1 MAIKRH
7 KRGDRVYLSE
17 YKQIREGK
25 KVRSEFL
32 RYLGPEDQI
41 KEGKKPR
48 KRVLD
53 RIQMSRSHRAGDI
66 RLLWQIA
73 EDLDLIGI
81 IDRICCQEFV
91 IQGPSPG
98 KFLTAWAINRVI
110 DPESCTQLERW
121 VTTTDLPL
129 LTEIDPEIFTKDAF
143 LSSLDFI
150 CYYDNTNHRIVDYT
164 TTIEDTLYQSWRSE
178 HQLPPGDKENVA
190 YDLTSVLFFGVNC
203 PIAELGQNSKKVKR
217 HQVNLALLVSKYD
230 KYPITHFVYNGSR
243 HTSSTVKNLM
253 SWLMETSIEPGTLIW
268 DRGNVSKEYVNI
280 VESAGWKLICGIP
293 KTSNKV
299 LDLLDKT
306 DIPLTPGTFAHKS
319 KIGHIYAVK
328 TKQQLFTKER
338 SLVVYINE
346 DMKTNKININN
357 EALAMI
363 GEELDA
369 LSKKG
374 KNWSEAKLHKA
385 TDSIVSQFK
394 DYIHVRVKRKDDGT
408 RIEWKYKTRE
418 IGKAKRSFGKC
429 ILLST
434 DDSLSAKEV
443 IKSYFEKD
451 YIEKVF
457 RILKTNENIEPVR
470 HRLEHRVRAYMFVCV
485 LAYRL
490 LAGLRSQISNA
501 LGEERAW
508 EKTFELLRDLSRVE
522 RVEVGFG
529 KEVKTWYL
537 NITKKSNDM
546 LKKIGFENLLKEET
560 ILKV

>member
-25 KVRSEFL
+25 KVKSVFL

-41 KEGKKPR
+41 KEGKKPK

-73 EDLDLIGI
+73 EDLDLISI

-121 VTTTDLPL
+121 VPTTDLPL
-129 LTEIDPEIFTKDAF
+129 LIGIDPELFTKDAF

-150 CYYDNTNHRIVDYT
+150 CYYDNTNHCIVDYT
-164 TTIEDTLYQSWRSE
+164 TTIEDTLYQYRR
-178 HQLPPGDKENVA
+178 HKHPLPPGDKENVA

-217 HQVNLALLVSKYD
+217 HQVNLALLVSRYD

-299 LDLLDKT
+299 LDILDKT
-306 DIPLTPGTFAHKS
+306 DIPLTPSTFAHKS
-319 KIGHIYAVK
+319 KMGHIYAVK
-328 TKQQLFTKER
+328 TKEQLFTKER

-385 TDSIVSQFK
+385 TDSIVGQFK

-418 IGKAKRSFGKC
+418 IGKSKRSFGKC

-501 LGEERAW
+501 LGEEKAW

-537 NITKKSNDM
+537 NTTKKSNDM
-546 LKKIGFENLLKEET
+546 LKKIGFENLFKEEI

>member
-25 KVRSEFL
+25 KVKSEFL

-41 KEGKKPR
+41 KEGIKPK

-66 RLLWQIA
+66 RLLWRIA

-121 VTTTDLPL
+121 VPTTDLPL
-129 LTEIDPEIFTKDAF
+129 LTEIDPELFTKDAF

-150 CYYDNTNHRIVDYT
+150 CYYDNTNHRIVDHT

-178 HQLPPGDKENVA
+178 HPLPPGDKENVA

-299 LDLLDKT
+299 VDLLDKT

-319 KIGHIYAVK
+319 KMGHIYAVK
-328 TKQQLFTKER
+328 TKEQLFTKER

-385 TDSIVSQFK
+385 TDSIVGQFK

-434 DDSLSAKEV
+434 DDSLSAKGV

-529 KEVKTWYL
+529 KEIKTWYL
-537 NITKKSNDM
+537 NTTKKSNDM
-546 LKKIGFENLLKEET
+546 LKKIGFENLFKEET
-560 ILKV
+560 LLKV

>member
-25 KVRSEFL
+25 KVKSVFL

-41 KEGKKPR
+41 KEGKKPK

-66 RLLWQIA
+66 RLLWRIA

-121 VTTTDLPL
+121 VPTTDLPL
-129 LTEIDPEIFTKDAF
+129 LTGIDPELFTKDAF
-143 LSSLDFI
+143 LSSLDFV
-150 CYYDNTNHRIVDYT
+150 CYLDNTNHRIVDYS
-164 TTIEDTLYQSWRSE
+164 TTIEDTLYQFWRSK
-178 HQLPPGDKENVA
+178 HPLPPGDKENVA

-217 HQVNLALLVSKYD
+217 HQVNLALLVSRYD
-230 KYPITHFVYNGSR
+230 KYPINHFIYNGSR

-293 KTSNKV
+293 KTSNTV
-299 LDLLDKT
+299 IDLLDKT
-306 DIPLTPGTFAHKS
+306 DIPLTPNTFAHKS
-319 KIGHIYAVK
+319 KMGHIYAVK
-328 TKQQLFTKER
+328 TKGQIFNKER
-338 SLVVYINE
+338 SLTVYINE
-346 DMKTNKININN
+346 DMKTNKTNINN

-385 TDSIVSQFK
+385 TGSIVGQFK
-394 DYIHVRVKRKDDGT
+394 DFIHVRVKRKNDSN

-501 LGEERAW
+501 FGEDKAW
-508 EKTFELLRDLSRVE
+508 EITFELLRDLSHVE

-537 NITKKSNDM
+537 NTTKKSNDM